1 MPAEIPRSARDD
13 VPGQTQG
20 AEDHVLGEDG
30 RFHAVDE
37 EVRLSLYGWEDWIVL
52 AVFWILAF
60 VVFYQVFTR
69 YVLNDAAGWTEEIAR
84 YLLIAVTF
92 LGGAMA
98 VRRGTHIQ
106 VDVLYRF
113 LPPKAG
119 RALALFVDAVRIA
132 FFGYAAWLA
141 WLLIDR
147 IGTQRMAVVELPIGL
162 VFGAMLMGFAL
173 MFGRSV
179 QIAWR
184 DWRRGYSALERPE
197 IAHGDGP

>member
-13 VPGQTQG
+13 VAG
-20 AEDHVLGEDG
+20 EHVLGEDG

-37 EVRLSLYGWEDWIVL
+37 EVRLSVYGWGDWIVL
-52 AVFWILAF
+52 AVFWVLAL

-98 VRRGTHIQ
+98 VRKNSHIQ
-106 VDVLYRF
+106 VDFVYRF
-113 LPPKAG
+113 LPPAGG
-119 RALALFVDAVRIA
+119 RAMATFVDIVRVA
-132 FFGYAAWLA
+132 FFGYATWLT
-141 WLLIDR
+141 WLLMDR
-147 IGTQRMAVVELPIGL
+147 IGSQRMAVVELPIGL
-162 VFGAMLMGFAL
+162 VFGAMLVGFVL

-179 QIAWR
+179 QVAWR
-184 DWRRGYSALERPE
+184 HWRQGYSALERPE
-197 IAHGDGP
+197 YGDPP

>member
-13 VPGQTQG
+13 IAG
-20 AEDHVLGEDG
+20 EHVLGEDG

-37 EVRLSLYGWEDWIVL
+37 QVRLSVYAWEDWGTL

-69 YVLNDAAGWTEEIAR
+69 YALNDAAGWTEEIAR

-106 VDVLYRF
+106 VDFVYRF
-113 LPPKAG
+113 VPRAAG
-119 RALALFVDAVRIA
+119 RVMSTCVDAVRIA
-132 FFGYAAWLA
+132 FFGYAVWLT
-141 WLLIDR
+141 WLLINR
-147 IGTQRMAVVELPIGL
+147 IGSQRMAVIELPIGL
-162 VFGAMLMGFAL
+162 VFGAMLIGFAL
-173 MFGRSV
+173 MFGRSLQV
-179 QIAWR
+179 ALRHWR
-184 DWRRGYSALERPE
+184 QGYSALERPE
-197 IAHGDGP
+197 YGDAP

>member
-1 MPAEIPRSARDD
+1 MSASK
-13 VPGQTQG
+13 QG

-37 EVRLSLYGWEDWIVL
+37 EVRLSAYGWEDWFVL
-52 AVFWILAF
+52 AVFWLLAF

-119 RALALFVDAVRIA
+119 RVLALFVDLVRIA
-132 FFGYAAWLA
+132 FFGYAAWLT
-141 WLLIDR
+141 WLLIER
-147 IGTQRMAVVELPIGL
+147 IGSQRMAVVELPIGL
-162 VFGAMLMGFAL
+162 VFVAMLIGFAL
-173 MFGRSV
+173 MFGRSL
-179 QIAWR
+179 QAAWK
-184 DWRRGYSALERPE
+184 DWRRGYGALERPE
-197 IAHGDGP
+197 FSRADPP

>member
-1 MPAEIPRSARDD
+1 MSAT
-13 VPGQTQG
+13 PEGEAG
-20 AEDHVLGEDG
+20 ADHVLGADG
-30 RFHAVDE
+30 RFHVADE
-37 EVRLSLYGWEDWIVL
+37 SVRLSVYAWEDWITL
-52 AVFWILAF
+52 AVFWILAV

-106 VDVLYRF
+106 VDFVYRF
-113 LPPKAG
+113 LPRAAG
-119 RALALFVDAVRIA
+119 RVTSTFVDAVRIA
-132 FFGYAAWLA
+132 FFGYAVWLT

-162 VFGAMLMGFAL
+162 VFGAMLVGFTL
-173 MFGRSV
+173 MFGRSLQV
-179 QIAWR
+179 AWKH
-184 DWRRGYSALERPE
+184 WRQGYSALERPE
-197 IAHGDGP
+197 YGDEP

>member
-1 MPAEIPRSARDD
+1 MSAT
-13 VPGQTQG
+13 PEGEAG
-20 AEDHVLGEDG
+20 ADHVLGADG
-30 RFHAVDE
+30 RFHVADE
-37 EVRLSLYGWEDWIVL
+37 AVRLSVYAWEDWITL
-52 AVFWILAF
+52 AVFWILAV

-106 VDVLYRF
+106 VDFVYRF
-113 LPPKAG
+113 LPRAAG
-119 RALALFVDAVRIA
+119 RVMSTFVDAVRIA
-132 FFGYAAWLA
+132 FFGYAVWLT

-162 VFGAMLMGFAL
+162 VFGAMLLGFAL
-173 MFGRSV
+173 MSGRALQV
-179 QIAWR
+179 AWKH
-184 DWRRGYSALERPE
+184 WSQGYSALERPDVME
-197 IAHGDGP
+197 EEKP